1 MVCAISYTIDANVV
15 TKRAHAQIMREINRG
30 MLERW
35 RDRYLP
41 MHFQAGAT
49 TRYGYEK
56 RSAKYTARKRKKYGH
71 SIPLVYT
78 GRLRDTIREN
88 MKPPTATQYKGS
100 IKSRGYFP
108 MKAVLRSEIERVMP
122 FENAELAAWALK
134 QYTRMAKDPKYARK
148 RTRRGGA
155 AS

>member
-1 MVCAISYTIDANVV
+1 MVCAISYKFDANLV
-15 TKRAHAQIMREINRG
+15 TNRANAQIMREINRG

-41 MHFQAGAT
+41 LHFQGGAT
-49 TRYGYEK
+49 NRYGFDA
-56 RSAKYTARKRKKYGH
+56 RSARYTSRKRKKYGH
-71 SIPLVYT
+71 TISLVYT
-78 GRLRDTIREN
+78 GKLRDTIRQN

-108 MKAVLRSEIERVMP
+108 MKQVLRSEIERVMP